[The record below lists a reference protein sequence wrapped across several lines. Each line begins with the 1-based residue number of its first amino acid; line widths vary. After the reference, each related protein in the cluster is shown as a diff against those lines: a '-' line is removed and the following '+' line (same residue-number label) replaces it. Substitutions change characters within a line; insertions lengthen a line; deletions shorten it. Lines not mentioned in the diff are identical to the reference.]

1 MPTAKHR
8 KNHKKKAQAF
18 KLKLKDNKRRAEK
31 AQREFIMKLIEN
43 EKQKGLFENNPSM
56 NPILPQI
63 DGPQIDLTQG
73 PVI

>member
-31 AQREFIMKLIEN
+31 AQREFIMKPL
-43 EKQKGLFENNPSM
+43 S
-56 NPILPQI
+56 
-63 DGPQIDLTQG
+63 
-73 PVI
+73 